1 MDLFE
6 INLTFNELTF
16 LRSALDPISI
26 QGKDA
31 RFVASL
37 QIKLEHEI
45 EEVKRMA
52 ADRLSRV
59 RASLQNGSKEKLL
72 TKQEQ
77 SKTPP
82 SPKS

>member
-26 QGKDA
+26 QGRDA

-37 QIKLEHEI
+37 QIKLEQEI
-45 EEVKRMA
+45 EEVKRMFQEA
-52 ADRLSRV
+52 ETKKMID
-59 RASLQNGSKEKLL
+59 LQEAIEEDQKPIK
-72 TKQEQ
+72 KHI
-77 SKTPP
+77 K
-82 SPKS
+82 

>member
-26 QGKDA
+26 QGRDA

-37 QIKLEHEI
+37 QIKLEQEI
-45 EEVKRMA
+45 EEVKR
-52 ADRLSRV
+52 V
-59 RASLQNGSKEKLL
+59 LQEAENKKIEDLQDAIKEDQKIN
-72 TKQEQ
+72 K
-77 SKTPP
+77 KFV
-82 SPKS
+82 K

>member
-45 EEVKRMA
+45 EEVKRMFQEA
-52 ADRLSRV
+52 ETKKMID
-59 RASLQNGSKEKLL
+59 LQEAIKED
-72 TKQEQ
+72 Q
-77 SKTPP
+77 KTNKRPI
-82 SPKS
+82 K

>member
-26 QGKDA
+26 QGRDA

-45 EEVKRMA
+45 EEVKRM
-52 ADRLSRV
+52 
-59 RASLQNGSKEKLL
+59 LQEAEVSKVKDLQEAIKEDQKNIKKL
-72 TKQEQ
+72 
-77 SKTPP
+77 
-82 SPKS
+82 PKI

>member
-37 QIKLEHEI
+37 QIKLEQEI
-45 EEVKRMA
+45 EEVKRMFQEA
-52 ADRLSRV
+52 ETKKMID
-59 RASLQNGSKEKLL
+59 LQEAIEEDQKPIK
-72 TKQEQ
+72 KHI
-77 SKTPP
+77 K
-82 SPKS
+82 

>member
-26 QGKDA
+26 QGRDA

-45 EEVKRMA
+45 EEVKRM
-52 ADRLSRV
+52 
-59 RASLQNGSKEKLL
+59 LQEAETQKMEDLQEVIKEDQKINKRH
-72 TKQEQ
+72 TK
-77 SKTPP
+77 
-82 SPKS
+82 

>member
-26 QGKDA
+26 QGRDA

-37 QIKLEHEI
+37 QIKLEQEI
-45 EEVKRMA
+45 EEVKRM
-52 ADRLSRV
+52 
-59 RASLQNGSKEKLL
+59 LQEAENKKIEDLQDAIKEDQKIN
-72 TKQEQ
+72 K
-77 SKTPP
+77 KFV
-82 SPKS
+82 K

>member
-26 QGKDA
+26 QGRDA

-45 EEVKRMA
+45 EEVKRMFQEA
-52 ADRLSRV
+52 ETKKMID
-59 RASLQNGSKEKLL
+59 LQEAIEEDQKPIK
-72 TKQEQ
+72 KHI
-77 SKTPP
+77 K
-82 SPKS
+82 

>member
-37 QIKLEHEI
+37 QMKLEHEI
-45 EEVKRMA
+45 EEVKRMFQEA
-52 ADRLSRV
+52 ETKKMID
-59 RASLQNGSKEKLL
+59 LQEAIEEDQKPIK
-72 TKQEQ
+72 KHI
-77 SKTPP
+77 K
-82 SPKS
+82 

>member
-26 QGKDA
+26 QGRDA

-45 EEVKRMA
+45 EEVKRM
-52 ADRLSRV
+52 
-59 RASLQNGSKEKLL
+59 LQEAETQKMEDLQEAIKEDQKINKRH
-72 TKQEQ
+72 TK
-77 SKTPP
+77 
-82 SPKS
+82 

>member
-45 EEVKRMA
+45 EEVKRMFQEA
-52 ADRLSRV
+52 ETKKMID
-59 RASLQNGSKEKLL
+59 LQEAIEEDQKPIK
-72 TKQEQ
+72 KHI
-77 SKTPP
+77 K
-82 SPKS
+82 

>member
-26 QGKDA
+26 QGRDA

-45 EEVKRMA
+45 EEVKRM
-52 ADRLSRV
+52 
-59 RASLQNGSKEKLL
+59 LQEAETQKIEDLQEAIKEDQKINKRH
-72 TKQEQ
+72 TK
-77 SKTPP
+77 
-82 SPKS
+82 